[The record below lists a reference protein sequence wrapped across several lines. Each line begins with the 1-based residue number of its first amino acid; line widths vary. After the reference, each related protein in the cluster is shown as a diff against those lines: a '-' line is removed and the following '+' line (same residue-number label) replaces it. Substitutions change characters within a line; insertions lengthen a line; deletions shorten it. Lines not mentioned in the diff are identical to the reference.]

1 MKEFHLTDIKTG
13 EKVGNFK
20 SLGEKDIVIGDRV
33 LTDANNGDIVKQT
46 YQYNRD

>member
-20 SLGEKDIVIGDRV
+20 SLGEKDIVIGE
-33 LTDANNGDIVKQT
+33 
-46 YQYNRD
+46 